1 MSFAKRQPLRL
12 MFQDEARFGRISQC
26 RRCWH
31 KKPMRPW
38 VKARLTH
45 EYTYAYGAASAMD
58 GKFDSLVLPQ
68 VNGQWMQ
75 VFIDEVS
82 QRYSEE
88 NIIMAL
94 DGAGWHKSQGIKL
107 PPNLKLHFL
116 PPYSPE
122 LNPQEHVWDELREKN
137 FHNKAF
143 ESMDALQ
150 AELVKGLQTLECD
163 HQRVKSI
170 TGWEWIIDSVSK

>member
-1 MSFAKRQPLRL
+1 
-12 MFQDEARFGRISQC
+12 
-26 RRCWH
+26 
-31 KKPMRPW
+31 
-38 VKARLTH
+38 
-45 EYTYAYGAASAMD
+45 MD

-68 VNGQWMQ
+68 VNSQRMP

-116 PPYSPE
+116 PPHSPE
-122 LNPQEHVWDELREKN
+122 LNPLEHVWDELREKH

-150 AELVKGLQTLECD
+150 EELVKGLQTLECD
-163 HQRVKSI
+163 H
-170 TGWEWIIDSVSK
+170 

>member
-1 MSFAKRQPLRL
+1 
-12 MFQDEARFGRISQC
+12 
-26 RRCWH
+26 
-31 KKPMRPW
+31 MRPW

-68 VNGQWMQ
+68 VNSQWMP

-122 LNPQEHVWDELREKN
+122 LNPQEHVWDELREKH

-150 AELVKGLQTLECD
+150 EELVTGLQTLECD

>member
-1 MSFAKRQPLRL
+1 
-12 MFQDEARFGRISQC
+12 
-26 RRCWH
+26 
-31 KKPMRPW
+31 MRPW

-68 VNGQWMQ
+68 VNSQWMP

-122 LNPQEHVWDELREKN
+122 LNPQEHVWDELREKH

-150 AELVKGLQTLECD
+150 EELVTGLQTLECD

-170 TGWEWIIDSVSK
+170 IGWEWIIDSVSK